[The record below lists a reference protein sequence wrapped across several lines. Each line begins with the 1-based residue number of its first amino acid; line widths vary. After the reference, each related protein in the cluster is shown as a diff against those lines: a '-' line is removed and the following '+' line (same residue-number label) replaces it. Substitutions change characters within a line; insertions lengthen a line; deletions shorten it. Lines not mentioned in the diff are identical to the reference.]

1 MTYRSFDLETTG
13 LPSDEEGAAPT
24 GIMQIGWTD
33 YTPGEPIGEPTAHF
47 VNCGIKCSIEAR
59 AVHHITDR
67 QVEGGISPSEA
78 CALLAGGRHEA
89 LCAHNIDHEKHYVGP
104 GINPETDEERAWL
117 CTYKTALRLW
127 PEAPGH
133 KLHELRYFLD
143 LDSANDFDPRLCAT
157 PHLAP
162 DDSYV
167 GAHLLRRVLQ
177 EAEAQDIDVKRLI
190 KWSSGPALLY
200 TCFLKKHKGTPWS
213 KVPTDYLD
221 WIVNKSDI
229 KDRDIRATAKF
240 YLKRNSSGG
249 T

>member
-177 EAEAQDIDVKRLI
+177 EAEKQEINIDRLM
-190 KWSSGPALLY
+190 KWSSGPALLHI
-200 TCFLKKHKGTPWS
+200 CFLKKHKGTPWS

-229 KDRDIRATAKF
+229 KDRDIRATARF
-240 YLKRNSSGG
+240 YLRRNSSGG